1 MVNDL
6 RKKKKKPLRER
17 DCLHQQL
24 AVTDK
29 LDHRVLGLDIIGEQ
43 QTVKAKQK
51 IFLLASRNA
60 HEVSGHLPLTQLN
73 LPVQGRMS
81 NKAGKDSLNKVLC
94 IKVC

>member
-1 MVNDL
+1 MNDL
-6 RKKKKKPLRER
+6 REKKNPSER

-24 AVTDK
+24 AVTDN

-51 IFLLASRNA
+51 IFLLAPRNA
-60 HEVSGHLPLTQLN
+60 HEVSVHLPLTQLN